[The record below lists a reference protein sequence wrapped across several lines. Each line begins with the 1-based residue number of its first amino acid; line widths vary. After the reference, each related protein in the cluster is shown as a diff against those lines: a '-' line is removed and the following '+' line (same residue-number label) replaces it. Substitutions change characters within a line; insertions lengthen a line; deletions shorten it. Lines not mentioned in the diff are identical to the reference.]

1 MLKIKNGD
9 IAVEMKER
17 LWTRNF
23 ILALVITIGV
33 NLACNLLLST
43 ISIYAKQITS
53 TDAYAGVMTGA
64 FTLAALFIRIVAGK
78 MLDKIGRRKVLMFG
92 VGITVL
98 STVAYLLTNNIYII
112 IFLRVMQGVGFGISS
127 TAIATIVTDVT
138 PESRMLEGIGYS
150 GVGITITTAIGPSIA
165 LALVGENYDKFNVLF
180 IVTAA
185 VALFTI
191 LLSFKLS
198 YKEVVSKK
206 EEGTCDGEGISISKI
221 IIPSIVLFI
230 AAVAESTILAFA
242 ALYGIELGFSNIG
255 LFFTINAMGI
265 LASRLFINQIVNK
278 LGTNVVVSSGVLIF
292 AASIFGIAV
301 TKTYRMLI
309 IMGFLC
315 GVMVGSL
322 LPIVNLLILDSAS
335 KSSRGMANAIYYAL
349 IDGGYGIGSIMWGQV
364 VVACGYRW
372 IYAYSSI
379 SLVVAFLIFVTSI
392 VKSKR
397 KSSEALGC

>member
-1 MLKIKNGD
+1 
-9 IAVEMKER
+9 VEMKER

-301 TKTYRMLI
+301 TKTYIMLI

>member
-98 STVAYLLTNNIYII
+98 STVVYLLTNNIYII

-301 TKTYRMLI
+301 TKTYIMLI

-364 VVACGYRW
+364 VVACGYRL

>member
-1 MLKIKNGD
+1 M
-9 IAVEMKER
+9 EMKER

-301 TKTYRMLI
+301 TKTYIMLI

>member
-1 MLKIKNGD
+1 M
-9 IAVEMKER
+9 EMKER

-292 AASIFGIAV
+292 ADSIFGIAV
-301 TKTYRMLI
+301 TKTYIMLI

-322 LPIVNLLILDSAS
+322 LPIVNLLILDSA
-335 KSSRGMANAIYYAL
+335 SSRGMANAIYYAL

>member
-1 MLKIKNGD
+1 M
-9 IAVEMKER
+9 EMKER

-301 TKTYRMLI
+301 TKTYIMLI

-364 VVACGYRW
+364 VVACGYRL

>member
-1 MLKIKNGD
+1 
-9 IAVEMKER
+9 MKER

-292 AASIFGIAV
+292 ADSIFGIAV
-301 TKTYRMLI
+301 TKTYIMLI

>member
-265 LASRLFINQIVNK
+265 LASRLYINQIVNK

-301 TKTYRMLI
+301 TKTYIMLI

>member
-1 MLKIKNGD
+1 M
-9 IAVEMKER
+9 EMKER

-292 AASIFGIAV
+292 ADSIFGIAV
-301 TKTYRMLI
+301 TKTYIMLI

>member
-1 MLKIKNGD
+1 M
-9 IAVEMKER
+9 EMKER

-112 IFLRVMQGVGFGISS
+112 IFLRVMQRVGFGISS

-301 TKTYRMLI
+301 TKTYIMLI

>member
-1 MLKIKNGD
+1 M
-9 IAVEMKER
+9 EMKER

-98 STVAYLLTNNIYII
+98 STVVYLLTNNIYII

-301 TKTYRMLI
+301 TKTYIMLI

-364 VVACGYRW
+364 VVACGYRL

>member
-9 IAVEMKER
+9 IVVEMKER

-98 STVAYLLTNNIYII
+98 STVVYLLTNNIYII

-301 TKTYRMLI
+301 TKTYIMLI

>member
-1 MLKIKNGD
+1 
-9 IAVEMKER
+9 MKER

-301 TKTYRMLI
+301 TKTYIMLI

>member
-292 AASIFGIAV
+292 ADSIFGIAV
-301 TKTYRMLI
+301 TKTYIMLI